1 MTIPSLTCNFLQI
14 PEAFCDLLLSQNL
27 TRNEILVLVSL
38 AKQTF
43 GLVSMRGLVPIEDII
58 KATKLA
64 PDAVQEAIARSID
77 RDLIIKFDVMGSS
90 GAPVLY
96 ALNTQENALLAGYEA
111 APAKPP
117 APPPPALH
125 PPGSAQAA
133 DKTIPPSASVQEQ
146 IQWLIGRPMTK
157 DETARLSSLKAPDAD
172 LIEAVRNLED
182 RKIKLYS
189 SDQVVYEVET
199 LQMKR
204 RQEQEHQAAVRSK
217 RGPTCTVCGGT
228 GYLFVGNK
236 SIKVCDCRR

>member
-1 MTIPSLTCNFLQI
+1 MIPSLQCNFLQI

-43 GLVSMRGLVPIEDII
+43 GLGSTKALVPIEDII

-77 RDLIIKFDVMGSS
+77 RDLIIKFDVEGAGIGSS
-90 GAPVLY
+90 PVLY
-96 ALNTQENALLAGYEA
+96 ALNTAENALLAGYEA
-111 APAKPP
+111 TPPKPATR
-117 APPPPALH
+117 H
-125 PPGSAQAA
+125 PPVSAQTA
-133 DKTIPPSASVQEQ
+133 DKTIPPSASVQDQ

-157 DETARLSSLKAPDAD
+157 DETARLSSLKAPDSD

-199 LQMKR
+199 IQMKR
-204 RQEQEHQAAVRSK
+204 RQEQEHQAAVRTK
-217 RGPTCTVCGGT
+217 RGPACAVCQGS

-236 SIKVCDCRR
+236 SIKVCECRK